1 MTYTVKLKHFDGLTD
16 TTTTM
21 TNSLKDLA
29 LAFVVY
35 KEKIQRYPNTSI
47 ILTNNIEYKEPTE

>member
-1 MTYTVKLKHFDGLTD
+1 MTYTVKVKHEDGLTD

-35 KEKIQRYPNTSI
+35 KEKIAKYPNKSI
-47 ILTNNIEYKEPTE
+47 ILTNNIEYKE